1 VRRGRGISPL
11 THKRHPDG
19 YTVNLKMHDPELV
32 ALGWVRVEQ
41 YRQEKGGHAVI
52 AEFGTQDGFPCWM
65 YRTRMA
71 DGRSFGVFPTAIGA
85 AKWIERELAREVAH
99 VG

>member
-1 VRRGRGISPL
+1 M
-11 THKRHPDG
+11 
-19 YTVNLKMHDPELV
+19 NLKMHDPELV
-32 ALGWVRVEQ
+32 AMGWVRVEQ
-41 YRQEKGGHAVI
+41 YRHEKQGHSVT

-85 AKWIERELAREVAH
+85 AKWIERELVREVVNA
-99 VG
+99 G